1 MRLPSIS
8 STTPASS
15 ERFAQ
20 RLRVREM
27 LRGVRQHQLNQLS
40 TPLDHTTDVASVLQT
55 GTTAASASAFGDPP
69 PMSTASSLSTLGV
82 GPSSDT
88 MSSGGSQIGGGGPPR
103 VGTPSAADIA
113 ILIVSLAAFTLVFVV
128 VGQCI
133 DALLGVTSPSSVDET
148 SNASSKANNTKT
160 KNDTSDTSDTYG
172 VIVAKTIG
180 QIIINVALLVVP
192 YFILAK
198 YASHT
203 LVFQYYAIVAAFWV
217 VSLHAQEQLRNRFS
231 RVLEGDSARLA
242 AEAKANAKRDAELLA
257 AHAKQAQRAKQ
268 QAAQNNPHQMHLNTI
283 HRHHHNSQAAPLPRN
298 PMPQPASHTSASPI
312 GSMGSMGAGMSGMS
326 GMYEGTGSMGLGM
339 CEDAGSMGASPMAS
353 SMGPSAYEDTPM
365 QFYSSDLLAP
375 EPRMMASSDL
385 SGGGGGGGFGHSGQ
399 FHTNDMG
406 GGLSRETDISELM
419 R

>member
-40 TPLDHTTDVASVLQT
+40 TPLEHTTDVASVLQT

-69 PMSTASSLSTLGV
+69 PMSTV
-82 GPSSDT
+82 GSGFSADAF
-88 MSSGGSQIGGGGPPR
+88 SSGGSQVGSQVGGGR
-103 VGTPSAADIA
+103 VGSPSAADIA

-128 VGQCI
+128 IGQCI
-133 DALLGVTSPSSVDET
+133 DALLGVTSPSSVDESTLT
-148 SNASSKANNTKT
+148 SST
-160 KNDTSDTSDTYG
+160 KNDTSDISDTSDTYG

-180 QIIINVALLVVP
+180 QIILNVALLVVP

-198 YASHT
+198 YAPHT

-242 AEAKANAKRDAELLA
+242 AETKANAKRDAELLA

-268 QAAQNNPHQMHLNTI
+268 QAAQNNPHQMHLTTI
-283 HRHHHNSQAAPLPRN
+283 HRHHHNN
-298 PMPQPASHTSASPI
+298 KI
-312 GSMGSMGAGMSGMS
+312 
-326 GMYEGTGSMGLGM
+326 
-339 CEDAGSMGASPMAS
+339 
-353 SMGPSAYEDTPM
+353 
-365 QFYSSDLLAP
+365 
-375 EPRMMASSDL
+375 
-385 SGGGGGGGFGHSGQ
+385 
-399 FHTNDMG
+399 
-406 GGLSRETDISELM
+406 
-419 R
+419 